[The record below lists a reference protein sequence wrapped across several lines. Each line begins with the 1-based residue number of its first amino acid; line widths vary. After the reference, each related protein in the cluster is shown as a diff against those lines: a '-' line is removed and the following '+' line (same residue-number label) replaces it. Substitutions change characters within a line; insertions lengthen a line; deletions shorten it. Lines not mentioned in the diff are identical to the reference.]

1 MCVLRKSRNPVKEV
15 YLGGGS
21 TDKRFAL
28 SLSAKRILTMQN
40 LTTSELAVWINNSA
54 PEKPVLLDVRESW
67 EFQTCH
73 IEGALTMPMNTIPG
87 KLSELDEEQAI
98 ICICHHGV
106 RSMQVALFLE
116 QHGFT
121 QISNLTGGVH
131 AWAQQVD
138 STMPTY

>member
-1 MCVLRKSRNPVKEV
+1 
-15 YLGGGS
+15 
-21 TDKRFAL
+21 
-28 SLSAKRILTMQN
+28 MQN
-40 LTTSELAVWINNSA
+40 LTTPELAAWLENAARPN
-54 PEKPVLLDVRESW
+54 PVLLDVRELW

-73 IEGALTMPMNTIPG
+73 ISGVLTMLMNTIPD
-87 KLSELDEEQAI
+87 KLSELDAEHPI

-121 QISNLTGGVH
+121 QVNNLTGGVH

>member
-1 MCVLRKSRNPVKEV
+1 
-15 YLGGGS
+15 
-21 TDKRFAL
+21 
-28 SLSAKRILTMQN
+28 MQN
-40 LTTSELAVWINNSA
+40 LTPPELAAWIANA
-54 PEKPVLLDVRESW
+54 AREKPVLLDVREPW

-73 IEGALTMPMNTIPG
+73 IDGSLTMPMNTIPDR
-87 KLSELDEEQAI
+87 LSELDTAQPI
-98 ICICHHGV
+98 VCICHHGM

-121 QISNLTGGVH
+121 QTSNLTGGVH